1 MSMRRATTA
10 KLSRSRK
17 KFMSDGR
24 RVSSRPLRLTHREPE
39 ARGISVTKEERVG
52 ELTGPDSGGAS
63 GDAAQTPTP
72 TPWGET
78 LAAASGAPTWPT
90 EGPAR
95 ASEAPESD
103 GFTAPVWPTVA
114 NRYSG
119 DRATPIASDARG
131 SSRSWFS
138 VALVAAIVGALI
150 GAGVVWVAKG
160 SNGPTT
166 FTIKQG
172 GREPGA
178 EILTAGQSIPSLV
191 REVSPSVVSVNV
203 TSAFAEDQG
212 TGMILSKNGLVLTN
226 NHVVAAAEN
235 GQGTITVTRTGT
247 STTLPVTLLG
257 YSVHND
263 VALLQIHGV
272 SNLPA
277 VTFGNSTEL
286 VVGDAVVAIGNALG
300 LAAGTPTVTQ
310 GIVSALG
317 RTVTASN
324 SVSNRTETLHNMIQ
338 TDAAINPGNS
348 GGPLI
353 DSNGQVIGM
362 NTAVAGTT
370 DDGTNAQNIGFAIPS
385 GRIEQLLPALLRAKV
400 TKVAT
405 KSGAYLGVFI
415 ESDSS
420 TVAAEYGL
428 TVTSGAYVSQTVAG
442 YPAAVGGIEA
452 GDVIVSI
459 DHSAIASG
467 ANVETVMRTL
477 RPGMTVPIGVVRG
490 SKRLTLEVTVT
501 APPPGL

>member
-1 MSMRRATTA
+1 
-10 KLSRSRK
+10 
-17 KFMSDGR
+17 
-24 RVSSRPLRLTHREPE
+24 
-39 ARGISVTKEERVG
+39 
-52 ELTGPDSGGAS
+52 
-63 GDAAQTPTP
+63 
-72 TPWGET
+72 
-78 LAAASGAPTWPT
+78 
-90 EGPAR
+90 
-95 ASEAPESD
+95 
-103 GFTAPVWPTVA
+103 
-114 NRYSG
+114 
-119 DRATPIASDARG
+119 
-131 SSRSWFS
+131 
-138 VALVAAIVGALI
+138 
-150 GAGVVWVAKG
+150 
-160 SNGPTT
+160 
-166 FTIKQG
+166 
-172 GREPGA
+172 
-178 EILTAGQSIPSLV
+178 
-191 REVSPSVVSVNV
+191 
-203 TSAFAEDQG
+203 
-212 TGMILSKNGLVLTN
+212 
-226 NHVVAAAEN
+226 
-235 GQGTITVTRTGT
+235 
-247 STTLPVTLLG
+247 
-257 YSVHND
+257 VHND